1 MNLLI
6 TRHDKIGDFV
16 VTLPLFKAIKEQYP
30 NTKLTALVSKVNFEF
45 AKSIDFIDDVIL
57 FDKNN
62 LKATLEQIKSK
73 KFDAS
78 ISAYI
83 DTTLGKLLFL
93 SRIKTRVAPATKL
106 AQIFF
111 NKKVKQRRSKVEK
124 TEYAYNLDLG
134 LKLFSNLKL
143 DFQKPL
149 LNISKNNIIETFKKE
164 HNISNL
170 KKIVAFHVGF
180 GGSSNGNLTLIDYI
194 KLAKKASEFKNI
206 QVVFTFGPDDIKLK
220 DEIKHKVDFDAIFYE
235 SKTSIIDFCKLL
247 SGFELFIST
256 STGPMH
262 LAGLVNIKTI
272 SFFGDSA
279 FASSR
284 RWATVSEEKNQNN
297 FMLSS
302 LYSKEKYI
310 EIENKLKEILEESIC
325 Q

>member
-93 SRIKTRVAPATKL
+93 SGIKTRVAPATKL

-111 NKKVKQRRSKVEK
+111 NKRVKQRRSQVKKE
-124 TEYAYNLDLG
+124 N
-134 LKLFSNLKL
+134 
-143 DFQKPL
+143 
-149 LNISKNNIIETFKKE
+149 LNII
-164 HNISNL
+164 
-170 KKIVAFHVGF
+170 
-180 GGSSNGNLTLIDYI
+180 
-194 KLAKKASEFKNI
+194 
-206 QVVFTFGPDDIKLK
+206 
-220 DEIKHKVDFDAIFYE
+220 
-235 SKTSIIDFCKLL
+235 
-247 SGFELFIST
+247 
-256 STGPMH
+256 
-262 LAGLVNIKTI
+262 
-272 SFFGDSA
+272 
-279 FASSR
+279 
-284 RWATVSEEKNQNN
+284 
-297 FMLSS
+297 
-302 LYSKEKYI
+302 
-310 EIENKLKEILEESIC
+310 
-325 Q
+325 